1 MAWFDFSS
9 GKNGNI
15 FDFVMA
21 TEGLSFPETV
31 ERLARDAGLE
41 LPARSA
47 ESERQDQHRAGLH
60 EVLDLA
66 ADFFERHLRG
76 ERGARARAYL
86 AGRGI
91 APELQS
97 CFRLGYAPAERHALR
112 DALAAKGASVETMI
126 EAGLLIHGEDIPV
139 PYDRFRDRVMFPIAD
154 RSGRV
159 IAFGGRAMEKDVQ
172 AKYLNSPETPLFHKG
187 AVLFNHHQARK
198 AAHDKGRVIA
208 VEGYVDVIAMHAAGF
223 PETVAPLG
231 TALTPDQAALLWG
244 MAGEPILCF
253 DGDKAGRKAAY
264 RAADMALPLIGPN
277 KTLRFALLPEG
288 QDPDEL
294 LRAAGAGAVAEA
306 LDQTIPLVD
315 LLWTRETET
324 RPLATP
330 EQRAGL
336 ERALAA
342 LAGAIADE
350 PLRRHYKAA
359 FDQRLAR
366 LFGAPERAEPRRMAG
381 GVRRGGRFER
391 DRFGA
396 ERHGYLSSPVR
407 ASASLLR
414 SRTFRPTSATIP
426 EREATI
432 LLLLIAHPSL
442 IGGHAEDLAALDF
455 AAKELGPLRDAL
467 LDLAQDDIPLSSG
480 LRAALGHHGLDA
492 IVAKLDQMAPATA
505 WYAQPEAAADD
516 ADTVLRQALTLHR
529 KARALHRELLSAEA
543 ALATGASE
551 ANFAHLR
558 DIQEQLYELAG
569 TEASLEGF
577 GAPSGRPKPML

>member
-1 MAWFDFSS
+1 
-9 GKNGNI
+9 
-15 FDFVMA
+15 
-21 TEGLSFPETV
+21 
-31 ERLARDAGLE
+31 
-41 LPARSA
+41 
-47 ESERQDQHRAGLH
+47 
-60 EVLDLA
+60 VLDFA
-66 ADFFERHLRG
+66 AAFFEAQLRG

-91 APELQS
+91 APEHQAR
-97 CFRLGYAPAERHALR
+97 FRLGYAPPDRHALR

-154 RSGRV
+154 RTGRV

-231 TALTPDQAALLWG
+231 TALTPEQAALLWG
-244 MAGEPILCF
+244 MSGEPILCF
-253 DGDKAGRKAAY
+253 DGDKAGRKAAF

-294 LRAAGAGAVAEA
+294 LRAAGAGAVADA
-306 LDQTIPLVD
+306 LGAAIPLVD

-324 RPLATP
+324 RPLDTP

-336 ERALAA
+336 ERALAEVA
-342 LAGAIADE
+342 AAIADE

-359 FDQRLAR
+359 FDQRLGA
-366 LFGAPERAEPRRMAG
+366 LFGAPERFERRRTPGAA
-381 GVRRGGRFER
+381 RRGGRFER

-396 ERHGYLSSPVR
+396 DKVGYLSSPVR

-414 SRTFRPTSATIP
+414 SRTFRPNNVSIP

-442 IGGHAEDLAALDF
+442 IGEHAEDLAALDF
-455 AAKELGPLRDAL
+455 AAREAGPLRDAL
-467 LDLAQDDIPLSSG
+467 LDLAQDDVPLSSG
-480 LRAALGHHGLDA
+480 LRAALGHLGHDA
-492 IVAKLDQMAPATA
+492 TLARLDQMAPASA
-505 WYAQPEAAADD
+505 WYAQPEAAAQD
-516 ADTVLRQALTLHR
+516 ADAVLRQALTLHR
-529 KARALHRELLSAEA
+529 KARALHRELLSAET

-551 ANFAHLR
+551 ASFARLR
-558 DIQEQLYELAG
+558 DIREQLYELSG

-577 GAPSGRPKPML
+577 GAPSGRPKPTI